1 VLKER
6 AKGALGN
13 KPGKSTPVAKIG
25 KASTPHPKAAARSLD
40 GVLPDA
46 EVLLAVSARAGE
58 VFHNRDKAL
67 RWLREASPALA
78 GRTPLQV
85 IGSPEGQAE
94 VEDLLGQIQHG
105 IFA

>member
-6 AKGALGN
+6 RKLAN
-13 KPGKSTPVAKIG
+13 K
-25 KASTPHPKAAARSLD
+25 R
-40 GVLPDA
+40 
-46 EVLLAVSARAGE
+46 VLLAVSARAGE
-58 VFHNRDKAL
+58 VFHNRDMAL
-67 RWLREASPALA
+67 KWLRQANPALA

-85 IGSPEGQAE
+85 IGRPEGRAE

>member
-13 KPGKSTPVAKIG
+13 KPGKAPPVAKI
-25 KASTPHPKAAARSLD
+25 
-40 GVLPDA
+40 LPDA
-46 EVLLAVSARAGE
+46 DVLLAVAARARE

-94 VEDLLGQIQHG
+94 VVDLLGQIQHG
-105 IFA
+105 ILA